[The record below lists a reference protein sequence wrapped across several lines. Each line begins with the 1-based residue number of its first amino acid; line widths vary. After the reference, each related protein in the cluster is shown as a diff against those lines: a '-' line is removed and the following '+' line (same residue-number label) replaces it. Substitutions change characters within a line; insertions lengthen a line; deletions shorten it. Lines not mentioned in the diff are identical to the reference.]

1 MSLPKIFVQNRQR
14 KLALAAEELEC
25 FARRAL
31 PLCMREEATGLTT
44 LEEINV
50 LLISDR
56 RMAQLHLRFMQIS
69 GPTDVITFQHGEIF
83 ISVETAQRQAGR
95 FETSLEHE
103 LRLYLV
109 HGLLHLHG
117 FDDLETV
124 ARRRMDSV
132 QERIVK
138 LAAD

>member
-1 MSLPKIFVQNRQR
+1 MPQIFVQNRQR
-14 KLALAAEELEC
+14 KIALDADELER
-25 FARRAL
+25 FARRVL
-31 PLCMREEATGLTT
+31 PLCAGEEGAGLTK

-56 RMAQLHLRFMQIS
+56 RMADLHQRFMRIS
-69 GPTDVITFQHGEIF
+69 GSTDVITFQHGEIC
-83 ISVETAQRQAGR
+83 ISADTAQRQAGT
-95 FETSLEHE
+95 EQTSLGYE

-117 FDDLETV
+117 FDDLEAD
-124 ARRRMDSV
+124 ARRRMESV